1 MDRDKH
7 FIVVDTLF
15 VNYDIV
21 IDVQDKTT
29 RVWCKECEKRDGT
42 YNGDKLTTM
51 SSTDFYEYILN
62 DHSHQL
68 GTAVSFSERDLL

>member
-1 MDRDKH
+1 MDPDKH

-29 RVWCKECEKRDGT
+29 SVWCNSCEQWVGT
-42 YNGDKLTTM
+42 YQGDALTTM
-51 SSTDFYEYILN
+51 SSTDFYEYIIN
-62 DHSHQL
+62 EHSHQL
-68 GTAVSFSERDLL
+68 DTAVSFGHRDIL